1 MNLYFE
7 KEFKYWINYKSQ
19 RNGMTP
25 RKLSSRY
32 NRTHA
37 HMNLQR
43 LRQHTLGMHRLNPN
57 EDPVREGQ
65 GHKFSPL
72 KKFLTLNLTGKGKI
86 CFLQWSI
93 IGLINHT

>member
-1 MNLYFE
+1 MNLFSE
-7 KEFKYWINYKSQ
+7 KEFKHWIDFKSQ

-25 RKLSSRY
+25 GKLSSRY

-37 HMNLQR
+37 HMNLKR
-43 LRQHTLGMHRLNPN
+43 LRQHAQGMHRLKPN

-72 KKFLTLNLTGKGKI
+72 KKFLKLNLTGKGKI